1 MGDNVNFR
9 LPTDIAELTPAYL
22 TAALR
27 HGGHLQNGGEVIS
40 VDAVPLGAGVGFV
53 GQLARLTLGYAG
65 DHTGLPDVMIA
76 KFPIE
81 DPVAKYLAQV
91 YGFYRTEAECYRQAA
106 AVGLGVPTPEVYLS
120 EVSDDDIGTL
130 ILMEDL
136 GDARMADQ
144 VAGASLADAEAVIDV
159 AAQLHAAWWESPR
172 LEELKWLRP
181 LNNPAYM
188 AVGDQYTQS
197 WPVFAE
203 MFESA
208 PAAALEAGERLGAQL
223 PLSYNWL
230 MANRPT
236 TLAHTDFRLDNFFF
250 GRPDAPVTVIDWQLS
265 VRSVGVFDVGY
276 FIVQSLTTEMRREH
290 GEALL
295 QRWHEGLADRGVRDY
310 SWDDAQADFHD
321 SVMVQ
326 MSIPVISAANL
337 DPANERGK
345 QLLECLGNRSLQ
357 ALADY
362 GCTGLRTA

>member
-1 MGDNVNFR
+1 MGDHIT

-27 HGGHLQNGGEVIS
+27 HGGHLVGGSVSS
-40 VDAVPLGAGVGFV
+40 VDASPLGAGVGFV
-53 GQLARLTLGYAG
+53 GQLARLKLTYEG
-65 DHTGLPDVMIA
+65 DSGGLPDTMIA

-106 AVGLGVPTPEVYLS
+106 TVGLGVPTPVVYVS
-120 EVSDDDIGTL
+120 EVSDDDASTL
-130 ILMEDL
+130 IMMEDL

-144 VAGASLADAEAVIDV
+144 VRGADLADAEAVIDV

-172 LEELKWLRP
+172 LDELTWLRP

-188 AVGDQYTQS
+188 AVGDQYDQS
-197 WPVFAE
+197 WPAFAA
-203 MFESA
+203 MFASA
-208 PAAALEAGERLGAQL
+208 PSAALEVGEQIGAQL
-223 PLSYNWL
+223 PHSYNWL

-250 GRPDAPVTVIDWQLS
+250 DRPSAPVTVIDWQLT
-265 VRSVGVFDVGY
+265 VRSIGAGDVGY

-295 QRWHEGLADRGVRDY
+295 RRWHQGLVDRGVTGY

-337 DPANERGK
+337 DPANDRGR
-345 QLLECLGNRSLQ
+345 QLLECLGMRSCQ

-362 GCTGLRTA
+362 GCTGLRTG

>member
-1 MGDNVNFR
+1 MGDINFL

-22 TAALR
+22 TTALR
-27 HGGHLQNGGEVIS
+27 HAGHLANGEVSS
-40 VDAVPLGAGVGFV
+40 VDAKPLGAGVGFV
-53 GQLARLTLGYAG
+53 GQLARLQLTYDG
-65 DHTGLPDVMIA
+65 DRGGLPDVMIA

-81 DPVAKYLAQV
+81 DPMAKYIAQM
-91 YGFYRTEAECYRQAA
+91 YGFYRTEAECYRKASTI
-106 AVGLGVPTPEVYLS
+106 GLGVPTPVVYLS
-120 EVSDDDIGTL
+120 EVSDDDSGTL

-136 GDARMADQ
+136 SDARMADQ
-144 VAGASLADAEAVIDV
+144 VAGADLADAQAVIDV
-159 AAQLHAAWWESPR
+159 GAQLHAAWWESPH
-172 LEELKWLRP
+172 LDDLTWLRP

-203 MFESA
+203 MFASA
-208 PAAALEAGERLGAQL
+208 PEAALEVGERIGAQL
-223 PLSYNWL
+223 PASYDWSMN
-230 MANRPT
+230 NRPT

-250 GRPDAPVTVIDWQLS
+250 GRPGAPVTVIDWQLS
-265 VRSVGVFDVGY
+265 VRSVGAGDIAY

-295 QRWHEGLADRGVRDY
+295 RRWHQGLVDRGVTGY

-321 SVMVQ
+321 GVMVQ

-345 QLLECLGNRSLQ
+345 QLLDCLGHRNCQ
-357 ALADY
+357 ALVDY
-362 GCTGLRTA
+362 GCTGLRTG

>member
-1 MGDNVNFR
+1 MGEIK

-27 HGGHLQNGGEVIS
+27 HGGHLAFGEVGS
-40 VDAVPLGAGVGFV
+40 VDAGPLGAGVGFV
-53 GQLARLTLGYAG
+53 GQLARLKLEYEG
-65 DHTGLPDVMIA
+65 DSGGLPAVMIA

-81 DPVAKYLAQV
+81 DPMAKYLAQM

-106 AVGLGVPTPEVYLS
+106 SIGLGVPTPDVYLS
-120 EVSDDDIGTL
+120 EVSDDDAATL

-144 VAGASLADAEAVIDV
+144 VTGADLADARAVIDV
-159 AAQLHAAWWESPR
+159 GAQLHAEWWESPR
-172 LEELKWLRP
+172 LAELSWLRP

-197 WPVFAE
+197 WPVFAA
-203 MFESA
+203 MFADSV
-208 PAAALEAGERLGAQL
+208 PAEALEVGARLGPQL
-223 PLSYNWL
+223 AASYDWL

-236 TLAHTDFRLDNFFF
+236 TLAHVDFRLDNFFF
-250 GRPDAPVTVIDWQLS
+250 DRPGAPVTVIDWQLS
-265 VRSVGVFDVGY
+265 VRSLGVMDIGY

-290 GEALL
+290 GESLL
-295 QRWHEGLADRGVRDY
+295 RRWHQRLVEFGVTGY
-310 SWDDAQADFHD
+310 SWDDARADFID
-321 SVMVQ
+321 SVMLQ

-345 QLLECLGNRSLQ
+345 QLLGCMAQRACQ
-357 ALADY
+357 ALVDY
-362 GCTGLRTA
+362 GCTGLRIA